1 MTADATLHTYNDNI
15 ITFCDD
21 ITLTER
27 REIQEHL
34 KLGYDKRLPIT
45 YIATTLFLLGH
56 KYFSIN
62 GNRYGDDEEIDIM
75 GSFNY
80 TIDEDDEDD

>member
-1 MTADATLHTYNDNI
+1 MNDNTTLHTYGNNI

-21 ITLTER
+21 ITLTEKK
-27 REIQEHL
+27 EIQQHL
-34 KLGYDKRLPIT
+34 KLGYDKRLPVN

-56 KYFSIN
+56 RYFHINDKKYA
-62 GNRYGDDEEIDIM
+62 DDEEIEIM

-80 TIDEDDEDD
+80 SIDEDD